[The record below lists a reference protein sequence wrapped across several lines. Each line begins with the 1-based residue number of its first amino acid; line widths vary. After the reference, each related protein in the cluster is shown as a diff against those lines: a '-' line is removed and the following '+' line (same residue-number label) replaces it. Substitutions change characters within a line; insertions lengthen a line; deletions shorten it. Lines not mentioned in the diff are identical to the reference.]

1 VKCSLVTPF
10 KGAQVRGC
18 SAERFGSGRSALS
31 FIPLYSPLQ
40 NRSTFRRQP
49 PKLEA
54 QWGKPQ
60 TAIPGWYFAMTGVNW
75 FCFLDM

>member
-1 VKCSLVTPF
+1 VKCSLVTAF
-10 KGAQVRGC
+10 KGAQVLG
-18 SAERFGSGRSALS
+18 SPVERFGSGRSALS

-54 QWGKPQ
+54 QWGGNSLA
-60 TAIPGWYFAMTGVNW
+60 AIPGWYFAMAGVN
-75 FCFLDM
+75 